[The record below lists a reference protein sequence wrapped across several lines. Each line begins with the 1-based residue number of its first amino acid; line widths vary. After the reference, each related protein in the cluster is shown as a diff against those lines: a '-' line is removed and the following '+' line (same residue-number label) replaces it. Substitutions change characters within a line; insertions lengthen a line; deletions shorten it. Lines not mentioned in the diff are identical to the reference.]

1 MARLLGEAV
10 VRALIHLVPVSV
22 MRILGY
28 ASRPDQ
34 TATQEWDDK
43 LSAQGK
49 GRASHPRGTFGAM
62 RWRLPS
68 GLVQRFTDLSV
79 NRYTTLVEE
88 DD

>member
-34 TATQEWDDK
+34 TATQE
-43 LSAQGK
+43 
-49 GRASHPRGTFGAM
+49 
-62 RWRLPS
+62 
-68 GLVQRFTDLSV
+68 
-79 NRYTTLVEE
+79 
-88 DD
+88 